1 MPAVDF
7 TTPLPPLVIGASGL
21 EAIAQN
27 IRIIVTTLAWSVPLD
42 RAFAHAGAFIDAPT
56 PYAVARKIA
65 ELTEAI
71 EANEPRVKVES
82 IRFAARTTK
91 PTAVASGSERIA
103 QTPRA
108 VGLCPPRME
117 AASERGEDAMQGRLY
132 PVISFSLREGVT
144 L

>member
-1 MPAVDF
+1 MSAVDF

-27 IRIIVTTLAWSVPLD
+27 IRVIVTTQAWSVPLD

-56 PYAVARKIA
+56 PYVVARKIA

-82 IRFAARTTK
+82 IRFAAR
-91 PTAVASGSERIA
+91 PA
-103 QTPRA
+103 
-108 VGLCPPRME
+108 
-117 AASERGEDAMQGRLY
+117 DAMQGRLY
-132 PVISFSLREGVT
+132 PVISFSLREGVA

>member
-27 IRIIVTTLAWSVPLD
+27 IRVIVTTPAWSVPLD

-71 EANEPRVKVES
+71 EANEPRVRVES

-103 QTPRA
+103 QTPR
-108 VGLCPPRME
+108 ME
-117 AASERGEDAMQGRLY
+117 AASERGADAMQGRLY
-132 PVISFSLREGVT
+132 PVISFSLREGVA

>member
-27 IRIIVTTLAWSVPLD
+27 IRVIVTTPAWSVPLD

-71 EANEPRVKVES
+71 EANEPLRQGGEHPFRGPHDK
-82 IRFAARTTK
+82 AD
-91 PTAVASGSERIA
+91 GSRER
-103 QTPRA
+103 
-108 VGLCPPRME
+108 
-117 AASERGEDAMQGRLY
+117 
-132 PVISFSLREGVT
+132 
-144 L
+144 